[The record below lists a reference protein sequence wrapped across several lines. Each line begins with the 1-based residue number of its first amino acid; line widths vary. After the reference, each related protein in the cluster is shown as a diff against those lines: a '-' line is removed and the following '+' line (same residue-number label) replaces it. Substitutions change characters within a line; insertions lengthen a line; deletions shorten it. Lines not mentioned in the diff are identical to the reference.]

1 MRGESRRGSGV
12 NACKTLVG
20 PKNTRSATRIIR
32 ASRFE
37 LPLLGSNQDSP
48 DPESGVLPVTPR
60 GSDYGA
66 EGARTPDLLG
76 AIQALSQLSYSPAR
90 ARNIT
95 SRSLFSKQHDPV
107 RKSLQTARV
116 GLVVLT
122 LINLFNYLDRWIVA
136 ALAESM
142 KHSELRLSDTQLG
155 ALMTGFL
162 IVYTLTAPLFGLLG
176 DTRSRNRLLA
186 VGVAI
191 WSLATALA
199 GLARSY
205 AGLFAARAAV
215 GIGEAAYGTISPT
228 LLADYF
234 PRQQRGRVF
243 AVFFAAIPIGSALGY
258 IVGGLVDHYFGWR
271 QAFFVAGVPGLVLA
285 ALAWRLY
292 DPPRGSQDTDLSPVP
307 PLHNV
312 ERGSGGEDARAY
324 RTLVRNRPYVL
335 TVLGYAA
342 YTFAIGA
349 LAFWTPTFL
358 ERVRGIPKAQATV
371 QFGGIV
377 VVTGFVGTYLGGWLG
392 DRLLTVSRQAYLW
405 LSGTV
410 TLLGAP
416 LTLVALAAPQPYV
429 YWPAIIAAELCLF
442 ASTGPVNS
450 AIVNEV
456 SPHMRA
462 TAVALS
468 IFTIHILGHVPS
480 PSSVGMISDARSLSQ
495 AVLIIPIAVLVGGLI
510 WTYAAWRNR

>member
-1 MRGESRRGSGV
+1 M
-12 NACKTLVG
+12 
-20 PKNTRSATRIIR
+20 
-32 ASRFE
+32 
-37 LPLLGSNQDSP
+37 
-48 DPESGVLPVTPR
+48 LPVTPR

-76 AIQALSQLSYSPAR
+76 AIQALSQLSYSPVR

-95 SRSLFSKQHDPV
+95 SPTLFSKQ
-107 RKSLQTARV
+107 ARV
-116 GLVVLT
+116 GLIVLT
-122 LINLFNYLDRWIVA
+122 FINLFNYLDRWIVA

-142 KHSELRLSDTQLG
+142 KHSELHLSDTQLG

-162 IVYTLTAPLFGLLG
+162 IVYMLAAPLFGRLG

-191 WSLATALA
+191 WSVATALA
-199 GLARSY
+199 GLAGSY
-205 AGLFAARAAV
+205 VGLFAARATV
-215 GIGEAAYGTISPT
+215 GIGEAAYGTISPA

-234 PRQQRGRVF
+234 PRRQRGRVF
-243 AVFFAAIPIGSALGY
+243 AVFFAAIPVGSALGY

-292 DPPRGSQDTDLSPVP
+292 DPPRGSQDTMEAARPEHP
-307 PLHNV
+307 
-312 ERGSGGEDARAY
+312 RGVY
-324 RTLVRNRPYVL
+324 RTLVRNRPYRL

-358 ERVRGIPKAQATV
+358 ERVRGIPKAHATV
-371 QFGGIV
+371 QFGAIV

-410 TLLGAP
+410 TLLAAP
-416 LTLVALAAPQPYV
+416 LTLVALAAPQPSI
-429 YWPAIIAAELCLF
+429 YWSAIIAAELCLF
-442 ASTGPVNS
+442 ASTGPINS
-450 AIVNEV
+450 AIVNDV
-456 SPHMRA
+456 SPHIRA

-468 IFTIHILGHVPS
+468 IFTIHVLGDVPS
-480 PSSVGMISDARSLSQ
+480 PSVVGLISDARSLGD
-495 AVLIIPIAVLVGGLI
+495 AVLIIPVAVLLSGVI
-510 WTYAAWRNR
+510 WTYAAWRTSPATTPLTP

>member
-1 MRGESRRGSGV
+1 MMLASIVLPRPTSSARMARPPIWRSAGWARSIWWGSSLIALASRVMSRSKPGTSAMRSASRRRSYQ
-12 NACKTLVG
+12 A
-20 PKNTRSATRIIR
+20 RSAGGPWSCAANSFRDRSSTAQESSGFVSGTVTRWLNKSGDAIWKEGGSRRHPVVLTPWVWRTKLPLGNETAAGRSR
-32 ASRFE
+32 AALE

-95 SRSLFSKQHDPV
+95 SRSLFSKQLDPV

-205 AGLFAARAAV
+205 AR
-215 GIGEAAYGTISPT
+215 
-228 LLADYF
+228 
-234 PRQQRGRVF
+234 
-243 AVFFAAIPIGSALGY
+243 
-258 IVGGLVDHYFGWR
+258 
-271 QAFFVAGVPGLVLA
+271 
-285 ALAWRLY
+285 
-292 DPPRGSQDTDLSPVP
+292 
-307 PLHNV
+307 
-312 ERGSGGEDARAY
+312 
-324 RTLVRNRPYVL
+324 
-335 TVLGYAA
+335 
-342 YTFAIGA
+342 
-349 LAFWTPTFL
+349 
-358 ERVRGIPKAQATV
+358 
-371 QFGGIV
+371 
-377 VVTGFVGTYLGGWLG
+377 
-392 DRLLTVSRQAYLW
+392 
-405 LSGTV
+405 
-410 TLLGAP
+410 
-416 LTLVALAAPQPYV
+416 
-429 YWPAIIAAELCLF
+429 
-442 ASTGPVNS
+442 
-450 AIVNEV
+450 
-456 SPHMRA
+456 
-462 TAVALS
+462 
-468 IFTIHILGHVPS
+468 
-480 PSSVGMISDARSLSQ
+480 
-495 AVLIIPIAVLVGGLI
+495 
-510 WTYAAWRNR
+510 

>member
-1 MRGESRRGSGV
+1 MTSTESPI
-12 NACKTLVG
+12 A
-20 PKNTRSATRIIR
+20 
-32 ASRFE
+32 
-37 LPLLGSNQDSP
+37 
-48 DPESGVLPVTPR
+48 
-60 GSDYGA
+60 
-66 EGARTPDLLG
+66 
-76 AIQALSQLSYSPAR
+76 
-90 ARNIT
+90 
-95 SRSLFSKQHDPV
+95 
-107 RKSLQTARV
+107 QTART
-116 GLVVLT
+116 GLIVLT

-142 KHSELRLSDTQLG
+142 KHSELHLSDTQLG
-155 ALMTGFL
+155 SLMTGFL
-162 IVYTLTAPLFGLLG
+162 IVYMLAAPLFGRLG

-191 WSLATALA
+191 WSVATALA
-199 GLARSY
+199 GLARNY
-205 AGLFAARAAV
+205 VGLFAARAAV
-215 GIGEAAYGTISPT
+215 GIGEAAYGTISPA

-292 DPPRGSQDTDLSPVP
+292 DPPRGSQDSTDEAAPGLP
-307 PLHNV
+307 
-312 ERGSGGEDARAY
+312 SGAHRI
-324 RTLVRNRPYVL
+324 LFRNRPYLL

-371 QFGGIV
+371 QFGAVV

-392 DRLLTVSRQAYLW
+392 DRLLRVSRQAYLW

-410 TLLGAP
+410 TLLAAP
-416 LTLVALAAPQPYV
+416 LTLVALAAPQPFV

-468 IFTIHILGHVPS
+468 IFTIHILGDVPS
-480 PSSVGMISDARSLSQ
+480 PSIVGMISDARSLAD
-495 AVLIIPIAVLVGGLI
+495 AVLIIPVAVLLGGVI
-510 WTYAAWRNR
+510 WTYAAWRMSRTTHPQTT